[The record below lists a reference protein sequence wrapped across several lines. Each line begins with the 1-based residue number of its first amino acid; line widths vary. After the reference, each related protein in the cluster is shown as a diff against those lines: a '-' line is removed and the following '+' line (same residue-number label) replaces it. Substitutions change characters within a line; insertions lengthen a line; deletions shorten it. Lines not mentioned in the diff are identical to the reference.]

1 MPSNTEMVFE
11 CPIPIQDY
19 DRVTL
24 AHGGG
29 GKLTLKLIKELFEPL
44 FDNPY
49 LNQLHDGATLPPIK
63 GRLAFTTDSFVVH
76 PIFFPGGNIGS
87 LAVNGT
93 INDLA
98 MCGAKPLYISLSLI
112 LEEGLRIK
120 DLWDILVSIKK
131 SADSAGVTVVTGDT
145 KVVEKGKGDGIFITT
160 TGIGELLKNAEIS
173 PSRTQKGDLILINDN
188 IAEHG
193 IAIMS
198 CREGISFETQIESDS
213 RPLWSLVEKVLSVG
227 GLDIHVLRDATRGGV
242 SAVLNELAQS
252 SNLGIVVFEEK
263 VPVRDEVKGACEI
276 LGLDPMFIANEG
288 VFLVFV
294 SPDIGDTILDVMRGH
309 PLGKNASI
317 IGEVVDDHPGIV
329 TVNTIFGAKRVLD
342 MISGEQ
348 LPRIC

>member
-1 MPSNTEMVFE
+1 MAFE

-24 AHGGG
+24 VHGGG
-29 GKLTLKLIKELFEPL
+29 GKLTQKLIKELFEPL
-44 FDNPY
+44 FDNPF
-49 LNQLHDGATLPPIK
+49 LNELHDGATLPPIK
-63 GRLAFTTDSFVVH
+63 GKIAFTTDSFVVN

-93 INDLA
+93 VNDLA
-98 MCGAKPLYISLSLI
+98 MCGAKPLYVSLSLI
-112 LEEGLRIK
+112 IEEGLRIK
-120 DLWDILVSIKK
+120 DLWDILVSVRE
-131 SADSAGVTVVTGDT
+131 SADRAGVTVVTGDT

-160 TGIGELLKNAEIS
+160 TGVGELMEDVAIS
-173 PSRTQKGDLILINDN
+173 PSRIQKGDLILINDN

-198 CREGISFETQIESDS
+198 CREGISFETKIESDS
-213 RPLWSLVEKVLSVG
+213 RPLWPLVEEILKVGRLKV
-227 GLDIHVLRDATRGGV
+227 HVLRDATRGGL
-242 SAVLNELAQS
+242 SSVLNELAQS
-252 SNLGIVVFEEK
+252 SNLGIVVHEEK

-288 VFLVFV
+288 VFVAFV
-294 SPDIGDTILDVMRGH
+294 SNDIADKLLDIMRSH
-309 PLGKNASI
+309 PMGKNASI
-317 IGEVVDDHPGIV
+317 IGEVVEEHPGMV
-329 TVNTIFGAKRVLD
+329 TVKTIFGARRVLD

>member
-1 MPSNTEMVFE
+1 MAFE
-11 CPIPIQDY
+11 CPIPIQEY
-19 DRVTL
+19 ERVTL

-29 GKLTLKLIKELFEPL
+29 GKLTQKLIKELFEPL

-49 LNQLHDGATLPPIK
+49 LNQLHDGATLPPVK
-63 GRLAFTTDSFVVH
+63 GSLAFTTDSFVVN

-93 INDLA
+93 VNDLA

-112 LEEGLRIK
+112 IEEGLRLQ
-120 DLWDILVSIKK
+120 DLWDILVSIKE
-131 SADSAGVTVVTGDT
+131 SADNAGVTVVTGDT

-160 TGIGELLKNAEIS
+160 TGIGELMKNVEIS
-173 PSRTQKGDLILINDN
+173 PARIQKGDLILINDN
-188 IAEHG
+188 VAEHG

-198 CREGISFETQIESDS
+198 CREGISFETRIESDS
-213 RPLWSLVEKVLSVG
+213 RPLWTLVEKILKVG
-227 GLDIHVLRDATRGGV
+227 GKNVHVLRDATRGGL
-242 SAVLNELAQS
+242 SSVLNELAQL
-252 SNLGIVVFEEK
+252 SNLGIIVFEEK

-288 VFLVFV
+288 VFVAFT
-294 SPDIGDTILDVMRGH
+294 SPEVADSVLEVMRSH
-309 PLGKNASI
+309 PFGKNAAI
-317 IGEVVDDHPGIV
+317 IGEVVDEHPGVV
-329 TVNTIFGAKRVLD
+329 TVKTIFGARRVLD